1 MGKPEISVR
10 KSDDMPFCL
19 GNFSKYGLRFEVMP
33 FFCSFES
40 LLLMW
45 IYLTAIPLEKS
56 FVSKTASLSYL
67 AIHPKLIQVDLWQ
80 VYDSL
85 YRNVVFTC
93 TCFGWFLKKVS
104 TYTPP
109 GHLKHLKGLLR
120 TRLNRLTL
128 TSGANHRNLFLS
140 PA

>member
-45 IYLTAIPLEKS
+45 IYSTAIPLEKS

-67 AIHPKLIQVDLWQ
+67 AIHPKFIQVDLWQ

-93 TCFGWFLKKVS
+93 TCLMFIPQISNRMVFE
-104 TYTPP
+104 
-109 GHLKHLKGLLR
+109 KGKYVYPR
-120 TRLNRLTL
+120 QVT
-128 TSGANHRNLFLS
+128 
-140 PA
+140 